1 MSVNSPQIQ
10 YIEELLDRLFRGILS
25 AKLEDLKVL
34 SSTIPISGKISF
46 ADSKITHG
54 EALYLFCRLERD
66 YSSLQIF
73 PNKSLFSRKDDCLT
87 SYNSLRNGFDSVC
100 NIPNSLN
107 IQYEFAVHMQTLT
120 AARGQ
125 LVTLYRNFTENP
137 LFLITKC
144 TTAIKSVSDI
154 LSRLST
160 IDGNVFTKAFSYISQ
175 IIKQEVI
182 ILRELISAQNA
193 ISDLMFLESLL
204 CLDRAKT
211 GIHEFNKLFVSQG
224 VIPLGRQPAIV
235 SWLEGFYANLLSKY
249 TLYWFEILT
258 RSVSGLHEIEA
269 TVKSENPD
277 LVNSIIHFQQETNA
291 LNISL
296 LFDTT
301 CQSFAFLGHGY
312 VLRGS
317 VGDAPKGIG
326 SIPPIFTA
334 PLGSCLSPVDVY
346 TIVMQIN
353 STLHHGSDD
362 ENDNLNELLKQP
374 RYVYDEKLSHT
385 YYIKKIERRV
395 YLALV
400 YEGLKSPKDKSIN
413 EFISMLTETVCL
425 HQVVNLLRQRQQTS
439 ASSSSSER
447 NYLRSLF
454 FH

>member
-1 MSVNSPQIQ
+1 M
-10 YIEELLDRLFRGILS
+10 
-25 AKLEDLKVL
+25 
-34 SSTIPISGKISF
+34 
-46 ADSKITHG
+46 
-54 EALYLFCRLERD
+54 
-66 YSSLQIF
+66 
-73 PNKSLFSRKDDCLT
+73 
-87 SYNSLRNGFDSVC
+87 
-100 NIPNSLN
+100 
-107 IQYEFAVHMQTLT
+107 
-120 AARGQ
+120 
-125 LVTLYRNFTENP
+125 
-137 LFLITKC
+137 
-144 TTAIKSVSDI
+144 
-154 LSRLST
+154 
-160 IDGNVFTKAFSYISQ
+160 
-175 IIKQEVI
+175 
-182 ILRELISAQNA
+182 
-193 ISDLMFLESLL
+193 
-204 CLDRAKT
+204 
-211 GIHEFNKLFVSQG
+211 
-224 VIPLGRQPAIV
+224 
-235 SWLEGFYANLLSKY
+235 
-249 TLYWFEILT
+249 
-258 RSVSGLHEIEA
+258 
-269 TVKSENPD
+269 
-277 LVNSIIHFQQETNA
+277 
-291 LNISL
+291 
-296 LFDTT
+296 FDTT

-334 PLGSCLSPVDVY
+334 PLLWLQVRRHLLHHGRIFSITLAVPQVADRLGDKGSCLSPVDVY